1 MFYLSLKSFLK
12 LNFWKTFKTFYLSII
27 IIFSNFVNQ
36 KNRNIIVNQNLIFYN
51 NDTDSRE
58 ARRTRSGI

>member
-36 KNRNIIVNQNLIFYN
+36 KKQEYN
-51 NDTDSRE
+51 SK
-58 ARRTRSGI
+58 SKSHILQQ